1 MNAVRKTKQKMRDDA
16 GVAVGIPSLANIV
29 TASETG
35 NKSLEAIYPGW
46 SDVGQREAVMVGLPA
61 AGAAYFT
68 GGMVSN
74 ANENTWTS
82 LLGST
87 SSGDEMPLKH
97 VLPEERAARYATLR
111 LMAKDPTIDSAIK
124 MHISNALSSKSDTV
138 DSIFIKPA
146 KDPGKPNKIVD
157 DLRSTL
163 MPFINKDLNEWARK
177 AAVYGSCFVRVYG
190 KQGVGLQ
197 SVRCDFYTHPRFIQ
211 KFEKGGRLA
220 GFTTTYQGTNS
231 YSRQLRLLPP
241 WTFVGFEIP
250 EWWDCENLEPINV
263 GGIPVDLAVEDPAV
277 EGLVESQEYGTSLIA
292 TAYGPWMD
300 LLDAISSLKMSRRNA
315 ARLERLIGINTGKL
329 DPERAARYL
338 DQVAERITNASNE
351 VQTQSY
357 LQGTVQTVVNHVVPI
372 FGDKGSMQ
380 IDAVQG
386 TADINGLEDVLF
398 HVKRLGGAIG
408 VDPSLLGFGD
418 FLSGGLGDGG
428 FFRVSVMAA
437 VKADLLRRAIKN
449 GIHRLCEIH
458 VAYKYGKVFLP
469 EDCPWQIGFN
479 SVSTAIEREEQET
492 MESRANVIG
501 GIIGSIGVID
511 QEFAIADKR
520 ELAHEVWKMLR
531 LDEEAFD
538 RVFPIE
544 KQKAAEEAA
553 AKAAEEGGEHDE

>member
-1 MNAVRKTKQKMRDDA
+1 
-16 GVAVGIPSLANIV
+16 
-29 TASETG
+29 
-35 NKSLEAIYPGW
+35 
-46 SDVGQREAVMVGLPA
+46 
-61 AGAAYFT
+61 
-68 GGMVSN
+68 
-74 ANENTWTS
+74 
-82 LLGST
+82 
-87 SSGDEMPLKH
+87 
-97 VLPEERAARYATLR
+97 
-111 LMAKDPTIDSAIK
+111 
-124 MHISNALSSKSDTV
+124 
-138 DSIFIKPA
+138 
-146 KDPGKPNKIVD
+146 
-157 DLRSTL
+157 
-163 MPFINKDLNEWARK
+163 
-177 AAVYGSCFVRVYG
+177 
-190 KQGVGLQ
+190 
-197 SVRCDFYTHPRFIQ
+197 
-211 KFEKGGRLA
+211 
-220 GFTTTYQGTNS
+220 
-231 YSRQLRLLPP
+231 
-241 WTFVGFEIP
+241 
-250 EWWDCENLEPINV
+250 
-263 GGIPVDLAVEDPAV
+263 
-277 EGLVESQEYGTSLIA
+277 
-292 TAYGPWMD
+292 